1 MGEVYRA
8 YDTTLKR
15 PLAIKV
21 LREGSRSGPDDQLL
35 REAQS
40 ASALNHAAICT
51 VYEIGAEQGSAFIAM
66 EYVDGESLA
75 AKVARGPL
83 DVGDVVRWGMD
94 VADAL
99 SHAHER
105 GVIHRDLKAANV
117 IVSTSGRPKIV
128 DFGLAH
134 RLDAQMAAAS
144 TVGLGTAL
152 GLSAGTPYAMAPEQ
166 VRATTIDRRTDIWAL
181 GILLYEMVS
190 GRQPFTG
197 HSRAE
202 LMASI
207 LRDPPAPLRMAP
219 AAEPIRTVIETC
231 LAKDPANRYQ
241 HAESI
246 KFALQ
251 NVGSRGSGPVAA
263 TLEPAEPTPLP
274 PPPLLERTPRE
285 SAFVGREREHCLLTD
300 AWKRAREGRRQLCLV
315 AGEPG
320 IGKTRLSVEFAR
332 RCADEQATV
341 LVGRCDEEA
350 LVPYQPFVEAL
361 GWYARVCPEASLRAA
376 IPAGG
381 GGELGAFAPEFLVRL
396 PDLPAP
402 TPMNAQGQRYRLF
415 ETVSSLLSTM
425 SRQIPVL
432 LLLDDLHWAD
442 KPTLSLLRHV
452 LRGSDPAAL
461 LMIGT
466 YREGEVTAGHPLGEL
481 LADLRRE
488 SSVTRVAL
496 TGLEPGEVGRLAAML
511 SASDVP
517 ASLTQQVAE
526 STGGNPFFVGE
537 MFRHLNETGL
547 AAGLPEGIRDV
558 ILRRVSRL
566 SETCVRALTFAA
578 VLGREFDLDV
588 LQAFAEIPDDL
599 LLDAIDQAR
608 QAQLVDEAAGRPGRF
623 NFHHAL
629 IRDALYDGLAATRRV
644 RMHRRAAEVIER
656 LTAGASEPPL
666 ADLAYHFAQAAS
678 FGVADKAVTYA
689 ERAGDRMADALAQEE
704 ASRFYDLALQALD
717 HMPAGTGV
725 ERQRVTLHRRRAR
738 AFSNLGQWANQR
750 AALEVALEHLQ
761 PDQTEERCEMLV
773 DLGQALFWLFDIPTL
788 ERVSEEALT
797 LADALGRSDLAAI
810 AMGWLARCRQ
820 AGGNVLDAL
829 DRDRETIE
837 RFGTAARI
845 SHSLGSIVLYW
856 AGRGN
861 HAVAA
866 AAQATRMADDVRDAT
881 FTMYSLSHSALALAA
896 VGRYAEAERVFE
908 ETRAFGR
915 KYGVVPLLARGISM
929 SAGYRFGLEDYDT
942 AERIQLEARELARGV
957 NFSPTV
963 VSPNIDLLLIA
974 ARRHDPGSV
983 ERLFAETVEASRQNP
998 GWHGW
1003 LWALRL
1009 TQVRAELAFAREE
1022 WEAAVAA
1029 ADEGIAECRRRTRPK
1044 YEALGQVTRAQALSR
1059 LHRQADA
1066 IAAAREAVRIARAIE
1081 DPALVLRAVDTLLQL
1096 EGDDATAQE
1105 AKTTCAGIRAALSD
1119 ETIRRRFDQ
1128 SGIASRIAKL

>member
-8 YDTTLKR
+8 YDTTLRR

-21 LREGSRSGPDDQLL
+21 LREGGRSGPDDQLL

-51 VYEIGAEQGSAFIAM
+51 VYEIGVEQGSAFIAM

-75 AKVARGPL
+75 AKIARGPL
-83 DVGDVVRWGMD
+83 EIGDVVRWGMD

-99 SHAHER
+99 AHAHER

-117 IVSTSGRPKIV
+117 IVSTGGRPKIV
-128 DFGLAH
+128 DFGLAR
-134 RLDAQMAAAS
+134 RLDSQMAAAS
-144 TVGLGTAL
+144 TVGVVTGP
-152 GLSAGTPYAMAPEQ
+152 GLTAGTPYAMAPEQ
-166 VRATTIDRRTDIWAL
+166 VRATTVDRRTDIWAL

-197 HSRAE
+197 QSLAE

-207 LRDPPAPLRMAP
+207 LRDPPAPLRLTP

-231 LAKDPANRYQ
+231 LAKDPASRYQ

-246 KFALQ
+246 RFALQ
-251 NVGSRGSGPVAA
+251 NFGSRGSGSVTAS
-263 TLEPAEPTPLP
+263 LEPIEAVPLP

-285 SAFVGREREHCLLTD
+285 SAFVGREREHGLLVD
-300 AWKRAREGRRQLCLV
+300 AWMRAKEGRRQLCLV

-361 GWYARVCPEASLRAA
+361 GWYARVCPEASLRSA

-415 ETVSSLLSTM
+415 ETICGLLSAM

-452 LRGSDPAAL
+452 VRASDSAAL

-466 YREGEVTAGHPLGEL
+466 YREGEVAAGHPLGEL

-496 TGLEPGEVGRLAAML
+496 TGLEPGEVGRLAETL
-511 SASDVP
+511 SSSNVP
-517 ASLTQQVAE
+517 ASLTRQVAE

-588 LQAFAEIPDDL
+588 LQAFSEISDDV
-599 LLDAIDQAR
+599 LLDSIDEAR

-623 NFHHAL
+623 TFHHAL

-644 RMHRRAAEVIER
+644 RMHRRAAEAIER
-656 LTAGASEPPL
+656 LTASAVEPPL

-704 ASRFYDLALQALD
+704 ASRFYDLALKALD
-717 HMPAGTGV
+717 HMPAGPGIA
-725 ERQRVTLHRRRAR
+725 RQRVTLHRRRAR

-750 AALEVALEHLQ
+750 AALEEALQHLQ
-761 PDQTEERCEMLV
+761 TDQAQERCEMLA
-773 DLGQALFWLFDIPTL
+773 DLGQAYFWLFDIPAL
-788 ERVSEEALT
+788 ERASEEALT
-797 LADALGRSDLAAI
+797 LADALGRTDLAAI

-820 AGGNVLDAL
+820 AGGNVVEAL
-829 DRDRETIE
+829 EGDRETIE
-837 RFGTAARI
+837 RFGTAARV
-845 SHSLGSIVLYW
+845 SHSIGSLVLIW
-856 AGRGN
+856 AGRGSE
-861 HAVAA
+861 AVALSA
-866 AAQATRMADDVRDAT
+866 KATAMADEVRDAT
-881 FTMYSLSHSALALAA
+881 FTMYSLSHSAMALAA
-896 VGRYAEAERVFE
+896 VGRYAEAERVFG

-915 KYGVVPLLARGISM
+915 KYGVVPLLARGTSM

-942 AERIQLEARELARGV
+942 AERIQLEARELARSV
-957 NFSPTV
+957 AFAPSI

-974 ARRHDPGSV
+974 ARRQDPGSV
-983 ERLFAETVEASRQNP
+983 EALFLDTVEASRKNP

-1003 LWALRL
+1003 LWELRL
-1009 TQVRAELAFAREE
+1009 SQVRAELAFARGE

-1029 ADEGIAECRRRTRPK
+1029 ADEGIDQSRRRTRPK
-1044 YEALGQVTRAQALSR
+1044 YEALGQVTRAQALAR
-1059 LHRQADA
+1059 LRRPADA
-1066 IAAAREAVRIARAIE
+1066 IAAARDAVRIAGAIE
-1081 DPALVLRAVDTLLQL
+1081 DPALLLRALDTLLQL
-1096 EGDDATAQE
+1096 EGDDATALA
-1105 AKTTCAGIRAALSD
+1105 AKTTSAKIRAALPD